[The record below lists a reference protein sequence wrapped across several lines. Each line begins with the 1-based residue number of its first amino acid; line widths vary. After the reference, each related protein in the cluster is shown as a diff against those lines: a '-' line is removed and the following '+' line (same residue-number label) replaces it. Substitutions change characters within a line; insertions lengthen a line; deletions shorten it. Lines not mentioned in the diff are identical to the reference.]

1 MSLPTFRQAYA
12 FLGPLKGKSST
23 FLVRG
28 RTANAVV
35 SRFIL
40 GCLSAAKLN
49 IAVLDTSTFLGT
61 NMPELTD
68 GLPKEFLQKGVIEY
82 LADESDEELSLAGI
96 IATEASV
103 IWIDDMNAVLH
114 LLSSGGQRS
123 GIHRLST
130 FYHTLSYNARTNN
143 TIVLGT
149 VYKPTFGTAT
159 AGIAKRSLPKL
170 SDLQISAELR
180 TGEVVFRC
188 HEMAGWPAEGFVAPL
203 YLEERT

>member
-28 RTANAVV
+28 RPANAAV

-40 GCLSAAKLN
+40 ECLSIAKLN
-49 IAVLDTSTFLGT
+49 IAILDTSCFFGT
-61 NMPELTD
+61 NMQELTD
-68 GLPKEFLQKGVIEY
+68 SLPKEFLQKSIIED
-82 LADESDEELSLAGI
+82 LPDESDEEPSLVEI

-103 IWIDDMNAVLH
+103 IWIDDMNAALH

-130 FYHTLSYNARTNN
+130 FYHMLSYNARINN

-149 VYKPTFGTAT
+149 VYKAAFGTTT

-170 SDLQISAELR
+170 SDLQISAEVR
-180 TGEVVFRC
+180 TGEMVFRC
-188 HEMAGWPAEGFVAPL
+188 HDITGWPTEGFVAPL
-203 YLEERT
+203 YLEDRT